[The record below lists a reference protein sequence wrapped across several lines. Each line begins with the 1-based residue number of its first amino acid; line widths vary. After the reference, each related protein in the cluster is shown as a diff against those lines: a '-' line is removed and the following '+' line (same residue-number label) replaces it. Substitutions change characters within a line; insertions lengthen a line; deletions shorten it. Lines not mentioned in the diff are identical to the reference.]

1 MVMELRME
9 KTHVQMKRA
18 LESLMDVLT
27 LTVMELLIHK
37 TSVLVKLVQLIM
49 LDVQTQLLR
58 LLKS

>member
-1 MVMELRME
+1 MAMVLKME
-9 KTHVQMKRA
+9 KMHVQMKRA
-18 LESLMDVLT
+18 LESLMVALT
-27 LTVMELLIHK
+27 LMVMELQIHK